1 VSRAVL
7 IRFVVGALAL
17 GITLAVMVAPA
28 AIGLGLVTNR
38 ISDSAD
44 RVSADLA
51 TARLDTDR
59 IPLITTVL
67 DRTGAPLAYLY
78 DQYRLPA
85 RFDQISDAMKAA
97 IISVEDR
104 RFYSDHGLDPLAAV
118 RAVAH
123 NSAGGSLQGASTI
136 TQQYVKNYLIN
147 VVDRDSPANQQADQA
162 DTVARKLREAEMAVR
177 LDRAKSKDD
186 ILTGYLNLV
195 EFSGNIYGVGAAAA
209 AYFRT
214 TPAALTVPQAALL
227 AGMVNNPNQY
237 NPYTHP
243 QGATDRR
250 NLVIDA
256 MVSAGSLTP
265 AQAAPA
271 KASPLGVVAGGP
283 LVPGSSCLSA
293 APDAGFFCGYVV
305 SYLRGR
311 GFSAQELQTG
321 GYTIH
326 TTMDPRASAV
336 SKAAVEH
343 NVPTDQDGVA
353 NTFALISPQDGGHQV
368 LAMVANRNLGTNA
381 AVGETSANIV
391 ANASNVFGAGS
402 AFKIFTTAAALERGV
417 VGLDSELRNPY
428 SACFTPPLTNRYTHC
443 YPVQNDGT
451 SYPDPISL
459 STALATSPNV
469 AFVDLERRTGMSSVL
484 DMARRLGLRHSLHTN
499 DAGGAPVRDPD
510 DPRARDPRYNEPQLS
525 YFRNLLSFTL
535 GVSPVSTLE
544 MANVSATLLDNG
556 RWCPPDPVLSVTDKD
571 GRPVP
576 FAQRPCEQV
585 VAPGLAA
592 TLRAG
597 LGQDTRI
604 GTSATAAN
612 NAHWTRPDIGKTGT
626 TNSSESVA
634 FVGGVDGYAASSML
648 FADGRRPRELCPG
661 PPVHLGD
668 CGHGAFGG
676 TVAAPPYFDAMNQ
689 LLAGVPDQPAS
700 VPDPVFR
707 DAGNHGAVVPSVV
720 GAPSGDAERTLTAR
734 GYPVQVTSEA
744 SRAPAG
750 QVVGQSPAGNVAP
763 GTPITLYASSG
774 QAPAI
779 APTESP

>member
-1 VSRAVL
+1 M
-7 IRFVVGALAL
+7 LAAML
-17 GITLAVMVAPA
+17 APA
-28 AIGLGLVTNR
+28 AIGVGLVTNR
-38 ISDSAD
+38 ISDQAD

-59 IPLITTVL
+59 MPLVTTVL
-67 DRTGAPLAYLY
+67 DRTGAPLAFLY

-85 RFDQISDAMKAA
+85 RFEEISDAMKAA
-97 IISVEDR
+97 IISIEDR
-104 RFYSDHGLDPLAAV
+104 RFYSDQGIDPLAAV

-123 NSAGGSLQGASTI
+123 NSAGGSLQGGSTI

-177 LDRAKSKDD
+177 LDRAKPKND

-214 TPAALTVPQAALL
+214 TPAALTIPQAALL

-243 QGATDRR
+243 QAATARR

-256 MVSAGSLTP
+256 MVAARSLTP

-271 KASPLGVVAGGP
+271 KASPLGVVTGGP
-283 LVPGSSCLSA
+283 LVPGSSCLSS
-293 APDAGFFCGYVV
+293 APDAGFFCDYVV
-305 SYLRGR
+305 SYLRRR
-311 GFSAQELQTG
+311 GFSGQELQTG
-321 GYTIH
+321 GYTIR

-353 NTFALISPQDGGHQV
+353 NTFALITPRDGQHQV
-368 LAMVANRNLGTNA
+368 LAMVANRNLGIDA
-381 AVGETSANIV
+381 AAGETSTNIV
-391 ANASNVFGAGS
+391 ADASNVFGAGS

-417 VGLDSELRNPY
+417 VGLNSTLRNPY

-459 STALATSPNV
+459 GTALATSPNV
-469 AFVDLERRTGMSSVL
+469 AFVDLERRTGMASVL
-484 DMARRLGLRHSLHTN
+484 DMARRLGLRHSLRTN
-499 DAGGAPVRDPD
+499 DAGSDPVTDPS
-510 DPRARDPRYNEPQLS
+510 DPRSRDPRYNEPQFA

-544 MANVSATLLDNG
+544 MANVSATLLDGG
-556 RWCPPDPVLSVTDKD
+556 RWCPPNPVLSVTDKN

-576 FAQRPCEQV
+576 FTRRPCEQV

-597 LGQDTRI
+597 LSQDTRI
-604 GTSATAAN
+604 GTSAVAAR

-648 FADGRRPRELCPG
+648 FADGRHPKELCPG

-676 TVAAPPYFDAMNQ
+676 TVAAPPYFEAMNQ
-689 LLAGVPDQPAS
+689 LLAGVPDQPES
-700 VPDPVFR
+700 GPDPVFR
-707 DAGNHGAVVPSVV
+707 DAGNHGAVVPPVV
-720 GAPSGDAERTLTAR
+720 GRPSDEAEQTLAAH
-734 GYPVQVTSEA
+734 GYPARLTRLDSP
-744 SRAPAG
+744 APAG
-750 QVVGQSPAGNVAP
+750 QVVGESPAGNVAP

-774 QAPAI
+774 RAPAI
-779 APTESP
+779 APTTSP